1 MKSFIGKAK
10 RSVDNTVDA
19 YLGRAAFALSVLA
32 AIGFALAGTWLVLVD
47 LYGTTVTCFALA
59 GILIVLSFIINL
71 TIVASERAAERDIE
85 DVEKTIED
93 SGLAAASS
101 LPFDCRRLRRFYR
114 SSCRCS
120 NHCDLSDRT
129 RLWQRW

>member
-1 MKSFIGKAK
+1 M
-10 RSVDNTVDA
+10 
-19 YLGRAAFALSVLA
+19 
-32 AIGFALAGTWLVLVD
+32 LVD

-101 LPFDCRRLRRFYR
+101 VPFELSTIATVLPIVLPLFKSLRSLWPYAIVAALVTANSL
-114 SSCRCS
+114 SSEKAGE
-120 NHCDLSDRT
+120 
-129 RLWQRW
+129 QEPVAAQ

>member
-1 MKSFIGKAK
+1 MKWFIGKAK

-85 DVEKTIED
+85 DVEKTIEI
-93 SGLAAASS
+93 AAWRPLSRFHS
-101 LPFDCRRLRRFYR
+101 TCRRLRRFYR

-120 NHCDLSDRT
+120 NHCGLSDRT